1 MHSVFS
7 LFARHSL
14 NIRKASCVG
23 RHDDRLVLELGVL
36 DAEELHEVLDKAGV
50 HEQERAD
57 YRRGKEIIY
66 PHALKLAF

>member
-7 LFARHSL
+7 LFVRHFFD
-14 NIRKASCVG
+14 IRKASFIG
-23 RHDDRLVLELGVL
+23 RHDDGLVLELGVL
-36 DAEELHEVLDKAGV
+36 DAEELHELLDKAGV

-57 YRRGKEIIY
+57 YRRGEEIIY